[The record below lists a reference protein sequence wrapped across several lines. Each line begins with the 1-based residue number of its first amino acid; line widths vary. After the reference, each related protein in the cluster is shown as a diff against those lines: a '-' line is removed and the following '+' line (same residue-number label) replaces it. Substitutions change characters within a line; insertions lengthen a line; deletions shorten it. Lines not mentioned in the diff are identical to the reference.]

1 MLNRS
6 HDNIINHIY
15 TLRISKYTFYKQRQE
30 ALLFMTNT
38 NITADN
44 VDSIVSV
51 EVINILEKNSQY
63 PYGWYVWPNMLL
75 SYYEPNCSNP

>member
-1 MLNRS
+1 MNTV
-6 HDNIINHIY
+6 DMGATIIYWEYVI
-15 TLRISKYTFYKQRQE
+15 LDKYTFYKQRQE

>member
-1 MLNRS
+1 
-6 HDNIINHIY
+6 
-15 TLRISKYTFYKQRQE
+15 
-30 ALLFMTNT
+30 MTNT